1 MVKFLLFAALAA
13 FAVFYLSVFLSGLAQ
28 ARPNGAA
35 LPSVPSIATGFG
47 TNFLDTLGIGSFAT
61 STSIFKFWK
70 MVPDELIPG
79 TLNAGHTLPVI
90 FQAFIFIS
98 AIEVDSLTLVSI
110 IASAV
115 LGGWFGAGLVARLP
129 RRVVQVGVGCALLIA
144 VFVML
149 ASQLG
154 LLPRGGTALALRGWR
169 LAVGAAG
176 TFVFAAISTLGVGLY
191 APIMTLVSLLG
202 MNPIAAFPIMM
213 GSGAFLMPVASARF
227 IWRKAYFA
235 PVAAG
240 LAVGG
245 LLGVPLA
252 AFVVKSLPLT
262 ALRYL
267 VIVLVLYAAVLM
279 LRSSS
284 ERTP

>member
-1 MVKFLLFAALAA
+1 MTKPLLFAALAA
-13 FAVFYLSVFLSGLAQ
+13 FAIFYLSVFLTGF
-28 ARPNGAA
+28 ARARADGAA
-35 LPSVPSIATGFG
+35 LPSGASIATGFG

-61 STSIFKFWK
+61 TTAIFKFWK

-98 AIEVDSLTLVSI
+98 AIKVDILTLVSL

-129 RRVVQVGVGCALLIA
+129 RRAVQVGVGCALLVA
-144 VFVML
+144 VLAMF

-154 LLPRGGTALALRGWR
+154 LFPAGGAALALRGWR
-169 LAVGAAG
+169 LAAGSGG

-227 IWRKAYFA
+227 IWRRAYFA
-235 PVAAG
+235 SVAAG
-240 LAVGG
+240 LTLGG
-245 LLGVPLA
+245 LFGVPLA

-262 ALRYL
+262 TLRYFI
-267 VIVLVLYAAVLM
+267 IVLVLYAAVLM

-284 ERTP
+284 KGKR